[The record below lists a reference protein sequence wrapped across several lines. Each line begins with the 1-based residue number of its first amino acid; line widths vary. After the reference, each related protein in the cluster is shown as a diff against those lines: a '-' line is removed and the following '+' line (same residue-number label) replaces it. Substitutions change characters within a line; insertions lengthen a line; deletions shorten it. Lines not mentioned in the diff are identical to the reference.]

1 MIWVLAGPTS
11 QAAGEWLEGGRVSPD
26 CAPARTPSPPS
37 GSHVPPDLPLQP
49 QGDSSLL
56 PPHPCLEGFIFG
68 QVISIAL
75 LINIISIKEK
85 VMVGEKGGW
94 GRGLHMPVIVST
106 VRPQCS
112 DSLL

>member
-1 MIWVLAGPTS
+1 MAPTYPQIFPCS
-11 QAAGEWLEGGRVSPD
+11 LKVTQVS
-26 CAPARTPSPPS
+26 S
-37 GSHVPPDLPLQP
+37 
-49 QGDSSLL
+49 

-75 LINIISIKEK
+75 LINIIFIKEK